1 MHGTLARPH
10 NTQVVVISQG
20 AHFIAEEST
29 FVQHMRQVAELLRA
43 RTSRG
48 TLVIFHDSVPGV
60 ADCDLRQ
67 FERPLQTLEEAER
80 IVQDKPFY
88 DGPNFKR
95 RNKLAAE
102 LFGAAGFVHLHTY
115 LPTVMRQ
122 DSRLGY
128 RVRPASQGGG
138 RFLDCIHFC
147 VPGPTLLWADML
159 AQRVVQAS
167 ECAQV

>member
-1 MHGTLARPH
+1 M
-10 NTQVVVISQG
+10 
-20 AHFIAEEST
+20 
-29 FVQHMRQVAELLRA
+29 QHMRQVAELLRA

-67 FERPLQTLEEAER
+67 FGRPLQTLEEAER
-80 IVQDKPFY
+80 IVQEKPFY

-138 RFLDCIHFC
+138 AI
-147 VPGPTLLWADML
+147 P
-159 AQRVVQAS
+159 
-167 ECAQV
+167 